1 MSTIHRWRSTAN
13 QAIVVALLATACGC
27 GPPDGDPAVR
37 ADSAGIE
44 IVRSTSPDRELAWE
58 FDREWS
64 IGGSADE
71 RLAVSEL
78 PPFHVATDG
87 AERVY
92 VLEED
97 ARRVIVVSAAGAVLD
112 TLGSPGDGPGELA
125 SPSAIA
131 VDENGT
137 VSVYDYGRGGLVRW
151 SATGEARDFLRV
163 DARFWG
169 PGIAVTDAGVVFT
182 ALAGEADGTSSQRLA
197 VWSPEADR
205 TLVSFERMPDRL
217 ADFPTC
223 GFRGLPVPPLF
234 APELVWDARG
244 SRVVLNVDVSYVV
257 DVFDEGR
264 RVRSIRRDLE
274 PRPVD
279 RDMAV
284 REVGEGLPIPVANCT
299 VPPDEVVRGRGYA
312 DILPSVR
319 WVTLSPEGD
328 VWVLRGHVAGEPIRI
343 DVFAAD
349 GAYLGTAPP
358 GVPFPVAFL
367 GTERMVV
374 IERDAMD
381 APRLAAWRIR
391 RP

>member
-1 MSTIHRWRSTAN
+1 MSRAT
-13 QAIVVALLATACGC
+13 VLALLGTACG
-27 GPPDGDPAVR
+27 GGTPDADPVVR

-44 IVRSTSPDRELAWE
+44 IVRNPPADEELAWE
-58 FDREWS
+58 FEREWS

-78 PPFHVATDG
+78 APFHVATDG

-112 TLGSPGDGPGELA
+112 TLGSPGDGPGELG

-131 VDENGT
+131 VDDNGS

-151 SATGEARDFLRV
+151 SATGEPLDFLRV

-182 ALAGEADGTSSQRLA
+182 ALAGEGAGTSSQRLA

-205 TLVSFERMPDRL
+205 TLVPFERMPDRL

-223 GFRGLPVPPLF
+223 GFGGLPVPPLF
-234 APELVWDARG
+234 APELVWYARG
-244 SRVVLNVDVSYVV
+244 SRVVVNVDASYVL
-257 DVFDEGR
+257 DLFDEGR
-264 RVRSIRRDLE
+264 LVRSIRRDLE
-274 PRPVD
+274 PLPVD
-279 RDMAV
+279 RGMAL

-312 DILPSVR
+312 DVLPSVR
-319 WVTLSPEGD
+319 RVVLSPEGD
-328 VWVLRGHVAGEPIRI
+328 IWVLRGHVAGEPIRI

-349 GAYLGTAPP
+349 GAYRGTARPD
-358 GVPFPVAFL
+358 VPFPVAFL
-367 GTERMVV
+367 GAERMVV
-374 IERDAMD
+374 IEPDAMD

>member
-1 MSTIHRWRSTAN
+1 MNRVT
-13 QAIVVALLATACGC
+13 VLALLAAACG
-27 GPPDGDPAVR
+27 GGSSDSGSVVR
-37 ADSAGIE
+37 ADSAGVE
-44 IVRSTSPDRELAWE
+44 IVRNASADRELPWE
-58 FDREWS
+58 FEREWS
-64 IGGSADE
+64 IGGSADD

-97 ARRVIVVSAAGAVLD
+97 DHRVLGVSAGGAVLD
-112 TLGSPGDGPGELA
+112 TLGRPGDGPGELA

-131 VDENGT
+131 VDEYGS

-151 SATGEARDFLRV
+151 SAAGEPRDFLRV

-182 ALAGEADGTSSQRLA
+182 ALAGEGNGTSSQRLA

-217 ADFPTC
+217 ANFPTC

-234 APELVWDARG
+234 APELVWAASG
-244 SRVVLNVDVSYVV
+244 SRVVLNVEVSYVL

-264 RVRSIRRDLE
+264 HVRSIRRDLE

-279 RDMAV
+279 RDMAL

-312 DILPSVR
+312 DVLPSVR

-349 GAYLGTAPP
+349 GAYRGTAPP

-367 GTERMVV
+367 GPERMVV